1 MAKPLNLLGSVLAD
15 NVDPVASGINAGIMN
30 HGSPPED
37 SPMDVFQLIFI
48 SHHPAETSVTGV
60 LGTVPWQL
68 VSRSQQ
74 VLLEDKQDA
83 SRAEGMHTATRRS
96 REKTSADGVAMRT
109 HTHRLIKMSLY
120 AHGVHHHILKQ
131 NWAGCVALLF
141 THRRK

>member
-83 SRAEGMHTATRRS
+83 SRAEGMHTPTRRS
-96 REKTSADGVAMRT
+96 RESASADGVAMCT
-109 HTHRLIKMSLY
+109 HTQPHKSKSLRSRCALSHLETELSRLCG
-120 AHGVHHHILKQ
+120 A
-131 NWAGCVALLF
+131 CV
-141 THRRK
+141 

>member
-1 MAKPLNLLGSVLAD
+1 MAKPSNLLGSVLAD
-15 NVDPVASGINAGIMN
+15 SVDPVAPGINAGIMN

-60 LGTVPWQL
+60 FGTVPWQL

-83 SRAEGMHTATRRS
+83 SGAEGMHTAAPHGHG
-96 REKTSADGVAMRT
+96 EAD
-109 HTHRLIKMSLY
+109 
-120 AHGVHHHILKQ
+120 
-131 NWAGCVALLF
+131 
-141 THRRK
+141 